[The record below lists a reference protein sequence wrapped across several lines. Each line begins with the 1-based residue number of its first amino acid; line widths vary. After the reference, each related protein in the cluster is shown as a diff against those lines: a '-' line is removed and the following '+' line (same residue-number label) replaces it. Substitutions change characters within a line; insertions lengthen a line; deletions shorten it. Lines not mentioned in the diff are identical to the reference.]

1 MTAKKVRVGPYV
13 VTELDR
19 GEFGWD
25 DPTDAIGPPKP
36 RVTTGHHGGTAV
48 DHPAHYNV
56 HPSGIECI
64 EVVRHHNFNV
74 GSAIKYC
81 WRQGLK
87 EGEPSVK
94 DLKKA
99 VWYLKDEIA
108 RLEKEEAAGREALV
122 VHNVPLGYDV
132 KLGTKK
138 RFVLL
143 VAPQVAMRPSRIT
156 TNSPMMGLFVIERLT
171 MAGQDVIF
179 GPPMDAHVFNPT
191 AIMPELSCPTVSPTA
206 PVVLICLYTGKV
218 PRGYKRGKHFGFTMN
233 IIGTPVPRKEDTQ

>member
-74 GSAIKYC
+74 GSVFT
-81 WRQGLK
+81 R
-87 EGEPSVK
+87 
-94 DLKKA
+94 
-99 VWYLKDEIA
+99 A
-108 RLEKEEAAGREALV
+108 RS
-122 VHNVPLGYDV
+122 H
-132 KLGTKK
+132 
-138 RFVLL
+138 
-143 VAPQVAMRPSRIT
+143 VATRGGST
-156 TNSPMMGLFVIERLT
+156 SGSP
-171 MAGQDVIF
+171 
-179 GPPMDAHVFNPT
+179 
-191 AIMPELSCPTVSPTA
+191 
-206 PVVLICLYTGKV
+206 
-218 PRGYKRGKHFGFTMN
+218 
-233 IIGTPVPRKEDTQ
+233 